1 MDNNTN
7 DYLADFPAL
16 NQRVNDERL
25 AYLDNAATVQRPR
38 QVTQALVN
46 FYEQDNANVHRGVHA
61 LAERA
66 TKDYEEARKKV
77 QKFINAPSA
86 NEIIFT
92 KGCTDGLN
100 LVAATYGEQNI
111 QPGDE
116 IVISIME
123 HHSNLI
129 PWQQLAKEKG
139 ATLKY
144 IELTPDGELDL
155 ADAKNKITDK
165 TKIVAVAHA
174 SNVLGTVTPLKEL
187 ATIAHQHGAIVVGDG
202 AQAVPH
208 MPVDV

>member
-1 MDNNTN
+1 M
-7 DYLADFPAL
+7 
-16 NQRVNDERL
+16 
-25 AYLDNAATVQRPR
+25 
-38 QVTQALVN
+38 
-46 FYEQDNANVHRGVHA
+46 
-61 LAERA
+61 
-66 TKDYEEARKKV
+66 

-86 NEIIFT
+86 KEIIFT

-129 PWQQLAKEKG
+129 PWQQLAKKKG

-155 ADAKNKITDK
+155 ADARKKITDK

-187 ATIAHQHGAIVVGDG
+187 ATIA
-202 AQAVPH
+202 
-208 MPVDV
+208 